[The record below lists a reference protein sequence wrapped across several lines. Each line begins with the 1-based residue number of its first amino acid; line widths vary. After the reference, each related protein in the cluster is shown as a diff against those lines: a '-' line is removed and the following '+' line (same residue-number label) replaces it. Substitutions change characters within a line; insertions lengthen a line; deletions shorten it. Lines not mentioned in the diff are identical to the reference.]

1 MTRSWMWPVLGLVAL
16 LLPVLLW
23 LVQSRSEEPE
33 WTGRSPEALEE
44 LEAGLD
50 DLARQ
55 YWSDAVVHF
64 ERALELDPEMPIAKL
79 QLAQLYAGDDSERER
94 LWRDLGDIPRDQLN
108 PREQFLV
115 EYWSHR
121 HGGRAA
127 EAEAVLER
135 YLAQLGD
142 GDSDPH
148 ALSVLCNDRW
158 ERQQWDDAEVCYRRL
173 IARHPN
179 WVQAQ
184 SRLGLI
190 AMAQGE
196 FELADESFQTFR
208 YIAPD
213 QAAPHDSI
221 GQLQAVLGRY
231 EDAERSFQHALEVK
245 SDYCMAVHH
254 LQRLYF
260 MWGKWQQSV
269 ETLERMES
277 LETCSYLREWGVFCA
292 TQAWN
297 AYVAGDIEKA
307 SQLLLEG
314 GCLEK
319 RGGFDLLA
327 YRLAVLNGDFEAAD
341 AMEAAI
347 EGFISEKESAGF
359 QGRRSYLEA
368 LLFHSRG
375 VRSYAQGEWQAACE
389 LFQRA
394 DDISLYWGLERSRF
408 KLFNLKHLQRCYE
421 RSGHPTAVSAV
432 RQSIAAVNPQ
442 VLDQDWLSDLD

>member
-1 MTRSWMWPVLGLVAL
+1 MTRQWMWFALGLAAL
-16 LLPVLLW
+16 LLPVFLW
-23 LVQSRSEEPE
+23 LVQSRHGEPE

-55 YWSDAVVHF
+55 YWNDAVVHF
-64 ERALELDPEMPIAKL
+64 ERALELDPDMPIAKL

-94 LWRDLGDIPRDQLN
+94 FWRELEEFPKDQLN
-108 PREQFLV
+108 PREQFLI
-115 EYWSHR
+115 EYWTHR
-121 HGGRAA
+121 HGGRPA

-135 YLAQLGD
+135 YLAQLGEEN
-142 GDSDPH
+142 SDPH

-158 ERQQWDDAEVCYRRL
+158 ERQQWDEAEVCYRRL
-173 IARHPN
+173 ISRHPN

-190 AMAQGE
+190 AMAQGQ

-221 GQLQAVLGRY
+221 GQLQAVLGQY

-245 SDYCMAVHH
+245 ADYCMAVHH

-260 MWGKWQQSV
+260 MWGKWQQADA
-269 ETLERMES
+269 TLRRMES
-277 LETCSYLREWGVFCA
+277 LDTCSYLDEWGVFCA
-292 TQAWN
+292 TRAWS
-297 AYVAGDIEKA
+297 AYVGGDVEGA
-307 SQLLLEG
+307 SQELFQG

-327 YRLAVLNGDFEAAD
+327 YRLAVLGDDFQAAD

-347 EGFISEKESAGF
+347 EGFISAKESAGF

-375 VRSYAQGEWQAACE
+375 VRLYAQGEWPEACE
-389 LFQRA
+389 LFKRA
-394 DDISLYWGLERSRF
+394 DGLSLYWGLERSRF
-408 KLFNLKHLQRCYE
+408 KLFNLMHLQRCYE
-421 RSGHPTAVSAV
+421 RSGHPTGVTAT
-432 RQSIAAVNPQ
+432 RQKISAVNPK
-442 VLDQDWLSDLD
+442 VLTEDWLSDLD